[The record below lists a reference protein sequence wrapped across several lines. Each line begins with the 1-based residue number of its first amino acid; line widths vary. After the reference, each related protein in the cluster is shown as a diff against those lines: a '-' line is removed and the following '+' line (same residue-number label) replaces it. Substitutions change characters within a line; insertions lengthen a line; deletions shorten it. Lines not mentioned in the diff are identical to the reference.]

1 MKKLFLASLISF
13 TSLFGAVVNDLE
25 FRGLVRIS
33 PDVVS
38 EMIGISK
45 GSSAD
50 VEVIDKAIKKLYS
63 QNYFEDIWV
72 EDVGEGK
79 LVFHIVE
86 KPTIANI
93 EVVGIGEN
101 DQDEIMGIIGIK
113 KGQVYDKD
121 KSKAAKLRL
130 IKHYE
135 QKGYFDTVV
144 EESKEELSKSSLSL
158 SFIINRGEEIF
169 IQDIILCGAKNL
181 EYSDIEPMIA
191 NKKPELLPWM
201 WGFNDGKLRLS
212 DLEYESERIKDVYM
226 QNGYLDAV
234 VSTPYLKAYM
244 DSYTAELVYKIDEGK
259 QYKINNIDITIPK
272 EIISKKELLDEMAL
286 SKGQVFDINRL
297 RQDIKKIKY
306 AVADLGYAYVQV
318 FPNIDN
324 NQNKA
329 LTNITINIIP
339 GEKVYINEV
348 IISGNQRTIDRVA
361 RREVYLANGDLY
373 SKTDL
378 DDSIGA
384 LKRTSYFE
392 TVFIE
397 EKKLSKNKI
406 NLVVHVKEASTGAVG
421 GGIGYGS
428 SDGLLLNANV
438 SDSNIFG
445 SGLKASVDVER
456 SDNELTG
463 TISLQNPRLF
473 DSVYSLGGSLYSQD
487 IERYDYDEEKVGF
500 HISLGRKFGRYTSAS
515 LGYILETSQ
524 LSDLD
529 PTLVLLGYST
539 EKNLKSAFVPTI
551 SFNNTD
557 DYYLPRK
564 GISASFSSEYA
575 GIGGDE
581 KFTKFTGKFSYFYGL
596 KDIIDYD
603 LILRY
608 KAKGEYV
615 IDNGY
620 LPISEKIYLGGTRT
634 LRGYESKSL
643 SPKNNDGVLLGG
655 NMMFANSIEASI
667 PLIDRLKM
675 RGSFFF
681 DYGMTGEDDLDI
693 IRASTG
699 FNLEWNSPMGPVLL
713 IFASPLMKEDDDRT
727 SSFEFTMGRTF

>member
-473 DSVYSLGGSLYSQD
+473 DSVYSLGGSLYS
-487 IERYDYDEEKVGF
+487 
-500 HISLGRKFGRYTSAS
+500 
-515 LGYILETSQ
+515 
-524 LSDLD
+524 
-529 PTLVLLGYST
+529 
-539 EKNLKSAFVPTI
+539 
-551 SFNNTD
+551 
-557 DYYLPRK
+557 
-564 GISASFSSEYA
+564 
-575 GIGGDE
+575 
-581 KFTKFTGKFSYFYGL
+581 
-596 KDIIDYD
+596 
-603 LILRY
+603 LRY
-608 KAKGEYV
+608 
-615 IDNGY
+615 
-620 LPISEKIYLGGTRT
+620 RT
-634 LRGYESKSL
+634 L
-643 SPKNNDGVLLGG
+643 
-655 NMMFANSIEASI
+655 
-667 PLIDRLKM
+667 
-675 RGSFFF
+675 
-681 DYGMTGEDDLDI
+681 
-693 IRASTG
+693 
-699 FNLEWNSPMGPVLL
+699 
-713 IFASPLMKEDDDRT
+713 
-727 SSFEFTMGRTF
+727 